1 MRVSFRLTGPVE
13 LPEATVNFLRG
24 HVQPDAAPETGG
36 ALAGFLR
43 QDDVWVLSHPMRPSP
58 RNRAGRT
65 WLKRHRGDAQK
76 FVEEVY
82 TETSGLV
89 NYLGEW
95 HTHPEP
101 TPSPSKDDRKM
112 FRDLLRTSRLEIRFL
127 LGVIVGTSGA
137 LCVWCQGDDG
147 DFELSISS

>member
-1 MRVSFRLTGPVE
+1 MRICFRLTGPVE
-13 LPEATVNFLRG
+13 LPSSAMNFLRRYA
-24 HVQPDAAPETGG
+24 QLDSTPETGG
-36 ALAGFLR
+36 VLAGFLR

-58 RNRAGRT
+58 RNRANRF

-82 TETSGLV
+82 SETGGLV

-101 TPSPSKDDRKM
+101 TPSPSSDDRKM
-112 FRDLLRTSRLEIRFL
+112 FRDLLRTSRLEIEFL
-127 LGVIVGTSGA
+127 IGVIVGTSGA
-137 LCVWCQGDDG
+137 LCVWCQDCDMEFSYLIVG
-147 DFELSISS
+147 